1 MFVENDCVKKGW
13 LLKHEQKKQ
22 NIHGNLQSFSELS
35 YNDDDDDDD
44 GNNNDDDN
52 YDVDNNSVIYPRH
65 YL

>member
-1 MFVENDCVKKGW
+1 MSK
-13 LLKHEQKKQ
+13 KKQ
-22 NIHGNLQSFSELS
+22 DIHDNLQSFSELS

-44 GNNNDDDN
+44 DGNNNDDDD